1 MKRLVIVV
9 VVLGVLSAAAAALAA
24 GGRPITEKVLG
35 AASIRS
41 ATRDP
46 AGFAHRLRGEPPDDH
61 TFTRQLPPIS
71 GPGASRTVV
80 RRALV
85 RETTGWPARGGCR
98 GKGSEASGCR
108 SLYARSGPSSA
119 LANRAQRQYDMLE
132 RERITA
138 ARQALGRAAVG
149 SS

>member
-24 GGRPITEKVLG
+24 GGRPTTEKVLG

-80 RRALV
+80 RRAFDHRTL
-85 RETTGWPARGGCR
+85 ARCHR
-98 GKGSEASGCR
+98 GLCFSGF
-108 SLYARSGPSSA
+108 GV
-119 LANRAQRQYDMLE
+119 
-132 RERITA
+132 
-138 ARQALGRAAVG
+138 AAVHENEPLWFKWAQ
-149 SS
+149 